1 MSETP
6 RPQETCAVDDCG
18 EPAVVTPRAPAAA
31 EVVDTPDGEIVPLC
45 AAHAEKANTPENPPQ
60 P

>member
-1 MSETP
+1 MDETP
-6 RPQETCAVDDCG
+6 RPDEQCSVTDCAQ
-18 EPAVVTPRAPAAA
+18 PAVVTPRAPAAA

-45 AAHAEKANTPENPPQ
+45 AAHAEQADTPPNPPR

>member
-6 RPQETCAVDDCG
+6 RPDAVCSVADCDQ
-18 EPAVVTPRAPAAA
+18 PAVVTPRAPAAA
-31 EVVDTPDGEIVPLC
+31 DVVDTPDGEIVPLC
-45 AAHAEKANTPENPPQ
+45 AAHAEQADTPENPPQ